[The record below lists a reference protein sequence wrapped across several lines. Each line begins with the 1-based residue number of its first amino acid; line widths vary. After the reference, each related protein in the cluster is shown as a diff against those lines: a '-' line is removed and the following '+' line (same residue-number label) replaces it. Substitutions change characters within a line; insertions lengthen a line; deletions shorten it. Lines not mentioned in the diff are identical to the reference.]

1 MYDFRLSTEQFW
13 ELTFPQFAA
22 LAERHDLALER
33 LDHQAGVVA
42 STVANCHRGADS
54 KPFLPKQFMPSYDP
68 AGDAA
73 VDAADAPMG
82 GDEMLGFFMAMFPPP
97 PDVKAKLLTP
107 EGRG

>member
-42 STVANCHRGADS
+42 STVANCHRGADD

-68 AGDAA
+68 EDDAA
-73 VDAADAPMG
+73 LDADAPMDG
-82 GDEMLGFFMAMFPPP
+82 NEMLGFFMAMFPPP